1 VKLRRACHGA
11 LLAALLSG
19 CTHAGAPLA
28 AHAPPG
34 DRPVSLDA
42 YDRGLLSTEIYRE
55 TNRVRRANG
64 FAPLRRLPELDEAAD
79 EQAMHMAMT
88 LVAEHRNPIPGELT
102 VADRVART
110 GLRMKKVEEN
120 PPGSPQRDYT
130 YAGLASSIVQS
141 WMDSPGHRLNLLDPD
156 VTSIGCSARLAHEL
170 AADQRVFAIQVF
182 LLPK

>member
-1 VKLRRACHGA
+1 
-11 LLAALLSG
+11 
-19 CTHAGAPLA
+19 
-28 AHAPPG
+28 
-34 DRPVSLDA
+34 
-42 YDRGLLSTEIYRE
+42 
-55 TNRVRRANG
+55 
-64 FAPLRRLPELDEAAD
+64 
-79 EQAMHMAMT
+79 MAMT
-88 LVAEHRNPIPGELT
+88 LVAEHSNPIPGELT

-120 PPGSPQRDYT
+120 AIMLPARPLPGSPQCDYT